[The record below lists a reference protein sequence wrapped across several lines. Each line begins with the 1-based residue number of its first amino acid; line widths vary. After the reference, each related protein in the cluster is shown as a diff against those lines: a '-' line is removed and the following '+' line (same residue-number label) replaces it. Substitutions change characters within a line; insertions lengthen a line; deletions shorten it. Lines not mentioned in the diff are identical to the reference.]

1 MSPAGRRDRSR
12 VSAVQGRCHRDDC
25 ACLPCSGSGGL
36 EVDDKLEIRR
46 LLDRQIAS
54 LHAFENFGHA
64 ASLDRPVCA
73 KERQRWNR
81 ETQRA
86 GDFEI
91 DDERKARGLLD
102 RNIAGFC
109 TF

>member
-1 MSPAGRRDRSR
+1 MAL
-12 VSAVQGRCHRDDC
+12 AVLRLTTNSKFVAQTQ
-25 ACLPCSGSGGL
+25 LPTGA
-36 EVDDKLEIRR
+36 IRP

-91 DDERKARGLLD
+91 DDERKARRLLD
-102 RNIAGFC
+102 RNIAGF
-109 TF
+109 